1 LADDVLTDQNLVK
14 AMLKV
19 EMHRV
24 DELHDEGAPECAR
37 ITVQMHDGSEISGY
51 LREPL
56 GMPGNPMSNEQ
67 FRKKY
72 FDCVSRGG
80 LEELEAALLLNTL
93 ENIEQASK
101 VF

>member
-1 LADDVLTDQNLVK
+1 L
-14 AMLKV
+14 
-19 EMHRV
+19 
-24 DELHDEGAPECAR
+24 
-37 ITVQMHDGSEISGY
+37 
-51 LREPL
+51 
-56 GMPGNPMSNEQ
+56 SNEQ